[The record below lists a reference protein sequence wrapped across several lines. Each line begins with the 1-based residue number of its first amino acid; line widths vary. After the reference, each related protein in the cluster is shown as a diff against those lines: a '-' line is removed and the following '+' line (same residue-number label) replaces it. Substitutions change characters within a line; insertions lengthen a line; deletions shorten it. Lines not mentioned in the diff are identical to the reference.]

1 MWKVFICLFVAC
13 LLFFMYICWIKQT
26 MKLHIS
32 YTVGLFLIF
41 SLSACHG
48 GGNETTLLHQAD
60 SLMQEFPDSALYLLE
75 SIPHPEKLSSSE
87 RADYAIFLTR
97 ARTKLYVHESS
108 DSLIRFAVDYYKR
121 SWNNE
126 RKMQAYYYRGCVY
139 RDMRCMDL
147 AVKDFLQALKVIPKE
162 SEYLYLGAI
171 YENLAGCYEEQDLYE
186 DAMRAHYKA
195 HEIYSKQ
202 KKNDGL
208 FYAVRGI
215 GYVFMLQHQLDS
227 SLVYYQKVLD
237 IAEAMTDD
245 YYKSLIL
252 GELGILYSEKG
263 EFQKANQYISAS
275 ISSAPVGTSLFTEH
289 LWKGRILRNLH
300 QIDSARYYL
309 NLSKSSSYIFNR
321 GGSYGELYKLE
332 KEEKNYP
339 AAIAAADSFI
349 YYLDSIYDTTK
360 AAETTR
366 LADQYEIE
374 LYQQKLAERYKIE
387 VLSILLFF
395 IIVGAVYLW
404 IDKRRKKKYLELQN
418 QLMKNRTD
426 ILSGDLEEQDNTESD
441 FMGMLEPSLEL
452 CLQLFRRTETYE
464 KLLSLEKKMGVATS
478 LSIHEGQMI
487 CESIYETF
495 GDIMLKLKI
504 QYADLT
510 KEDLLHCVF
519 FLLGCSKETILL
531 CTRASEGAFKS
542 RKSRMKIKLGEEFFE
557 WMTTCQYLV
566 S

>member
-1 MWKVFICLFVAC
+1 
-13 LLFFMYICWIKQT
+13 

-41 SLSACHG
+41 SLSTCHG
-48 GGNETTLLHQAD
+48 GVNETTLLHQAD
-60 SLMQEFPDSALYLLE
+60 SLMQEFPDSALAILE
-75 SIPHPEKLSSSE
+75 SIPHPEKLYGSD

-97 ARTKLYVHESS
+97 ARTKLYIHESS

-121 SWNNE
+121 SWNDE

-171 YENLAGCYEEQDLYE
+171 YENLAGCYEEQNLYE
-186 DAMRAHYKA
+186 DAMRAYHKA
-195 HEIYSKQ
+195 YEIYTNQ

-208 FYAVRGI
+208 FYSVRGE
-215 GYVFMLQHQLDS
+215 GHVFMLQHQLDS
-227 SLVYYQKVLD
+227 SLVYYQKALK
-237 IAEAMTDD
+237 IAESIGED
-245 YYKSLIL
+245 YYKSVIL
-252 GELGILYSEKG
+252 SELGILFNEKG
-263 EFQKANQYISAS
+263 EYQKANQYISAS
-275 ISSAPVGTSLFTEH
+275 ISTAPVDSNLFTEY
-289 LWKGRILRNLH
+289 LWKGNILRNL
-300 QIDSARYYL
+300 QQMDSARYYL
-309 NLSKSSSYIFNR
+309 NRSKSSPYIYNR

-360 AAETTR
+360 AVETAR
-366 LADQYEIE
+366 LVDEYEIE
-374 LYQQKLAERYKIE
+374 LYQQKLVGRYKIE
-387 VLSILLFF
+387 VLSLLLFF
-395 IIVGAVYLW
+395 IIGGAIYLW

-418 QLMKNRTD
+418 QLMKSRTD
-426 ILSGDLEEQDNTESD
+426 ILAGDFEDQNNSESD
-441 FMGMLEPSLEL
+441 FKEMLEPSLKL

-464 KLLSLEKKMGVATS
+464 KLLLLEKKMGVATS
-478 LSIHEGQMI
+478 LSIQEGQII

-510 KEDLLHCVF
+510 KEDLLHCAF

-542 RKSRMKIKLGEEFFE
+542 RKSRMKTKLGEDFFE
-557 WMTTCQYLV
+557 WMTTRQCLV
-566 S
+566 P

>member
-1 MWKVFICLFVAC
+1 
-13 LLFFMYICWIKQT
+13 

-426 ILSGDLEEQDNTESD
+426 ILSGDLEKQDNTESD

>member
-1 MWKVFICLFVAC
+1 
-13 LLFFMYICWIKQT
+13 

-60 SLMQEFPDSALYLLE
+60 SLMQEFPDSALSLLE
-75 SIPHPEKLSSSE
+75 SIPHPEKLYGSE

-452 CLQLFRRTETYE
+452 CLQLFRRTEAYE

>member
-32 YTVGLFLIF
+32 YIVGLFLIF

-60 SLMQEFPDSALYLLE
+60 SLMQEFPDSALSLLE
-75 SIPHPEKLSSSE
+75 SIPHPEKLYGSE

-171 YENLAGCYEEQDLYE
+171 YENLAGCYAEQNLYK
-186 DAMRAHYKA
+186 DAMHAHHKA
-195 HEIYSKQ
+195 HEIYIKQ
-202 KKNDGL
+202 KKDDGL

-227 SLVYYQKVLD
+227 ALVYYQ
-237 IAEAMTDD
+237 
-245 YYKSLIL
+245 
-252 GELGILYSEKG
+252 KG
-263 EFQKANQYISAS
+263 EFQKANQYLSAS
-275 ISSAPVGTSLFTEH
+275 ISSAPTGTNLFSEY
-289 LWKGRILRNLH
+289 LRKGCILRNIH
-300 QIDSARYYL
+300 QMDSARYYL
-309 NLSKSSSYIFNR
+309 NLSKSSPYIFNR

-360 AAETTR
+360 AAEITR

-374 LYQQKLAERYKIE
+374 FYQQKIAGRYKIE
-387 VLSILLFF
+387 VLSLLLLF
-395 IIVGAVYLW
+395 IIGGAISLW

-418 QLMKNRTD
+418 QLMKSRTD
-426 ILSGDLEEQDNTESD
+426 ILSGDFEDQGNAESD
-441 FMGMLEPSLEL
+441 FMRMLEPSLEL
-452 CLQLFRRTETYE
+452 CLQLFRRTETHE

-557 WMTTCQYLV
+557 WMTIRQYLV

>member
-1 MWKVFICLFVAC
+1 
-13 LLFFMYICWIKQT
+13 

-32 YTVGLFLIF
+32 YIVGLFLIF
-41 SLSACHG
+41 SLSACHS

-60 SLMQEFPDSALYLLE
+60 SLMQEFPDSALAILE
-75 SIPHPEKLSSSE
+75 SIPHPEKLYGAD
-87 RADYAIFLTR
+87 RADYALFLTR
-97 ARTKLYVHESS
+97 ARTKLNIYQSS
-108 DSLIRFAVDYYKR
+108 DSLIRIAVEYYDR

-147 AVKDFLQALKVIPKE
+147 AVKDFLKALKVIPKE

-171 YENLAGCYEEQDLYE
+171 YENLAGCYAEQNLYK

-195 HEIYSKQ
+195 HEIYIKQ
-202 KKNDGL
+202 KKDDGL

-215 GYVFMLQHQLDS
+215 GYIFMLQHQLDS
-227 SLVYYQKVLD
+227 ALVYYQKALGV
-237 IAEAMTDD
+237 AETIGED
-245 YYKSLIL
+245 YYKSIIM
-252 GELGILYSEKG
+252 GELGILFNERG
-263 EFQKANQYISAS
+263 EYQKANQYISAS
-275 ISSAPVGTSLFTEH
+275 ISSAPVDTNLFTEY
-289 LWKGRILRNLH
+289 LWKGCILRNIH
-300 QIDSARYYL
+300 QMDSARYYL
-309 NLSKSSSYIFNR
+309 NLSKYSPYIFNR

-332 KEEKNYP
+332 KEGKKYP

-349 YYLDSIYDTTK
+349 YYLDSIHDTTK
-360 AAETTR
+360 ATETAR
-366 LADQYEIE
+366 LIDQYEIE
-374 LYQQKLAERYKIE
+374 LYRQKLAGRYKME
-387 VLSILLFF
+387 VLLLLLFF
-395 IIVGAVYLW
+395 IIGGTIYLL

-418 QLMKNRTD
+418 QLMKSRTN
-426 ILSGDLEEQDNTESD
+426 ILSSDFEDQDNTELD
-441 FMGMLEPSLEL
+441 FIEILEPSLDL

-464 KLLSLEKKMGVATS
+464 KLLLLEKKMGVTTS
-478 LSIHEGQMI
+478 LSIQEGQMI

-495 GDIMLKLKI
+495 GDTMLKLRI

-519 FLLGCSKETILL
+519 LLLGCSKETILL

-557 WMTTCQYLV
+557 WMTTRQYLAT
-566 S
+566 

>member
-1 MWKVFICLFVAC
+1 
-13 LLFFMYICWIKQT
+13 

-60 SLMQEFPDSALYLLE
+60 SLMQEFPDSALMILE
-75 SIPHPEKLSSSE
+75 SIPHPEKLYGSD

-97 ARTKLYVHESS
+97 ARTKLYIHESS
-108 DSLIRFAVDYYKR
+108 DSLIRYAVDYYKR
-121 SWNNE
+121 SWNDE

-139 RDMRCMDL
+139 RDRRCMDV

-162 SEYLYLGAI
+162 SEHLYLGAI
-171 YENLAGCYEEQDLYE
+171 YENLAGCYEEQNLYE
-186 DAMRAHYKA
+186 DAMRAHHKA
-195 HEIYSKQ
+195 HEIYIKQ
-202 KKNDGL
+202 KKDDGL

-227 SLVYYQKVLD
+227 ALVYYQEALD
-237 IAEAMTDD
+237 IAENIGED

-252 GELGILYSEKG
+252 GELGILYSEEG
-263 EFQKANQYISAS
+263 ESQKANQYISAS
-275 ISSAPVGTSLFTEH
+275 ISSAPAGTSLFTEY

-309 NLSKSSSYIFNR
+309 NRSKSSPYIYNR

-339 AAIAAADSFI
+339 AAIEAADSFI

-360 AAETTR
+360 AVETAH
-366 LADQYEIE
+366 LVDKYEIE
-374 LYQQKLAERYKIE
+374 LYQQKLGGRYKIE
-387 VLSILLFF
+387 VLLLLLFF
-395 IIVGAVYLW
+395 IIGGTVYLL
-404 IDKRRKKKYLELQN
+404 IDKSRKKKYFELQS

-426 ILSGDLEEQDNTESD
+426 ILSGDIEGQDNSESD
-441 FMGMLEPSLEL
+441 FIKMLEPSLKL
-452 CLQLFRRTETYE
+452 CLQLFRRTEVYE
-464 KLLSLEKKMGVATS
+464 KLLFLEKKMGVDVS
-478 LSIHEGQMI
+478 LSIQEGQII

-504 QYADLT
+504 QHVDLT
-510 KEDLLHCVF
+510 KEDLLHCAF

-542 RKSRMKIKLGEEFFE
+542 RKSRMKIKLGEDFFE
-557 WMTTCQYLV
+557 WMTTRQYLV
-566 S
+566 L

>member
-1 MWKVFICLFVAC
+1 
-13 LLFFMYICWIKQT
+13 

-510 KEDLLHCVF
+510 KEDLLYCVF

>member
-1 MWKVFICLFVAC
+1 
-13 LLFFMYICWIKQT
+13 

-87 RADYAIFLTR
+87 RADYAMFLTR

>member
-1 MWKVFICLFVAC
+1 
-13 LLFFMYICWIKQT
+13 
-26 MKLHIS
+26 MKLLLS
-32 YTVGLFLIF
+32 YIIGLFLIL
-41 SLSACHG
+41 SLSACHD
-48 GGNETTLLHQAD
+48 GGNATTLLHQAD
-60 SLMQEFPDSALYLLE
+60 SLMQEFPDSALSLLE
-75 SIPHPEKLSSSE
+75 SISHPEKLSGSE
-87 RADYAIFLTR
+87 RAD
-97 ARTKLYVHESS
+97 
-108 DSLIRFAVDYYKR
+108 RFAVDYYKR

-171 YENLAGCYEEQDLYE
+171 YENLAGCYAEQNLYK
-186 DAMRAHYKA
+186 DAMHAHHKA
-195 HEIYSKQ
+195 HEIYIKQ
-202 KKNDGL
+202 KKDDGL

-227 SLVYYQKVLD
+227 ALVYYQKALD
-237 IAEAMTDD
+237 VAENIGED
-245 YYKSLIL
+245 YYKSIIL
-252 GELGILYSEKG
+252 SELGILHNEKG
-263 EFQKANQYISAS
+263 EFQKANQYLSAS
-275 ISSAPVGTSLFTEH
+275 ISSAPTGTNLFSEY
-289 LWKGRILRNLH
+289 LRKGCILRNIH
-300 QIDSARYYL
+300 QMDSARYYL
-309 NLSKSSSYIFNR
+309 NLSKSSPYIFNR

-360 AAETTR
+360 AAEITR

-374 LYQQKLAERYKIE
+374 FYQQKIAGRYKIE
-387 VLSILLFF
+387 VLSLLLLF
-395 IIVGAVYLW
+395 IIGGAISLW

-418 QLMKNRTD
+418 QLMKSRTD
-426 ILSGDLEEQDNTESD
+426 ILSGDFEDQGNAESD
-441 FMGMLEPSLEL
+441 FMRMLEPSLEL
-452 CLQLFRRTETYE
+452 CLQLFRRTETHE

-495 GDIMLKLKI
+495 GDIMLN
-504 QYADLT
+504 
-510 KEDLLHCVF
+510 LLHCVF
-519 FLLGCSKETILL
+519 LLLGCSKETILL

-557 WMTTCQYLV
+557 WMTIRQYLV

>member
-1 MWKVFICLFVAC
+1 
-13 LLFFMYICWIKQT
+13 

-275 ISSAPVGTSLFTEH
+275 ISFAPVGTSLFTEH

-542 RKSRMKIKLGEEFFE
+542 RKSRMKIKLGEESFE
-557 WMTTCQYLV
+557 WMTTHQCLV

>member
-1 MWKVFICLFVAC
+1 
-13 LLFFMYICWIKQT
+13 

-32 YTVGLFLIF
+32 YIVGLFLIF

-60 SLMQEFPDSALYLLE
+60 SLMQEFPDSALSLLE
-75 SIPHPEKLSSSE
+75 SIPHPEKLYGSE

-542 RKSRMKIKLGEEFFE
+542 RKSRMKIKLGEESFE